1 MKQDEKGKCNT
12 ISNDL
17 YRRNCMGCHLLVI
30 YSAKCQFV
38 KSVKF
43 RYDNTDI
50 LRNWT
55 LLKFSVDMIR
65 LRILRLKLL
74 LWQQS

>member
-1 MKQDEKGKCNT
+1 
-12 ISNDL
+12 
-17 YRRNCMGCHLLVI
+17 MGCYLLVV

-38 KSVKF
+38 KSVKL

-55 LLKFSVDMIR
+55 LLNLVLIGYDN
-65 LRILRLKLL
+65 RIL
-74 LWQQS
+74 

>member
-1 MKQDEKGKCNT
+1 MIQDEKDKRHT
-12 ISNDL
+12 ISNDF
-17 YRRNCMGCHLLVI
+17 YRRNCMGAHLLVV

-38 KSVKF
+38 KSIKL

-55 LLKFSVDMIR
+55 LLEC
-65 LRILRLKLL
+65 
-74 LWQQS
+74 

>member
-1 MKQDEKGKCNT
+1 MKQDEKGKRDT
-12 ISNDL
+12 VPSNF
-17 YRRNCMGCHLLVI
+17 YRRNFMGSRLLVI

-43 RYDNTDI
+43 MYDNTVI

-55 LLKFSVDMIR
+55 LLN
-65 LRILRLKLL
+65 
-74 LWQQS
+74 